1 MSRRVSLEKA
11 RRFSERNLMLQRM
24 QQQGMS
30 LPRSTRRQKK
40 HIAMHK
46 RQTSIIRR
54 MVDRIKMTGGSV
66 PKHLKE

>member
-1 MSRRVSLEKA
+1 MSLEKA
-11 RRFSERNLMLQRM
+11 RRFRERDMVLQGM
-24 QQQGMS
+24 QQRGER
-30 LPRSTRRQKK
+30 LPTSTRRQNK